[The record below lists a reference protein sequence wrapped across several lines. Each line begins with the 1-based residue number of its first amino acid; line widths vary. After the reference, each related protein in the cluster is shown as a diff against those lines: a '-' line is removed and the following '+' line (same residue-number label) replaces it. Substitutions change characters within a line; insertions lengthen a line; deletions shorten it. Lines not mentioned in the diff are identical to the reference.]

1 MKTLMLIT
9 LIAGLTGPALAV
21 TPTPTKV
28 SKPAPAPAAEHA
40 DHSQGH
46 QHRKPEADKPA
57 PTTAA
62 TPIQKAAQRFMEGEV
77 KNAEEI
83 TAKMEAAK
91 QATVEAAM
99 RAKEA
104 LTPLAKRLAKRAESE
119 APALIDATAK
129 QRRASSKM
137 VSDCLS
143 ALRRVVDEVAK

>member
-1 MKTLMLIT
+1 
-9 LIAGLTGPALAV
+9 
-21 TPTPTKV
+21 
-28 SKPAPAPAAEHA
+28 
-40 DHSQGH
+40 
-46 QHRKPEADKPA
+46 
-57 PTTAA
+57 
-62 TPIQKAAQRFMEGEV
+62 MEGEV